1 MSLMKLAPETVRLRR
16 VAKAH
21 AMGEFSLA
29 EYRQARREVIDNFEV
44 TELDEDDTQPRLPLP
59 ECASQ
64 STAATTVDE
73 VPRRPFVWLLLACL
87 AAALLLGATQVL
99 AAESVAI
106 PAVAERDPNP
116 STSPRL
122 TVAEVRLAEGDHL
135 NGISL
140 GYDVLQAVVEDKLG
154 EIRARN
160 QPGNHGFTQAEL
172 EEVGRFLKA
181 LGAHEADKALTARD
195 AADLSALLADQKHR
209 RGLSIV
215 ELEETAAALQAH
227 LREAG
232 YFLAVAYVPAQEV
245 VDGVVELALLPGVL
259 GEVAVTGAGQ
269 SLVARFDDLIGKAVT
284 RREINTRLF
293 ALNQAP
299 GFAAEAS
306 FEPASEVGE
315 TRLILA
321 VREQRAFRGSVAL
334 DNHGDDQTGRQ
345 RVVLDG
351 GIVNLSGRGDVLSG
365 GVLAAVD
372 PDNQLLGYLDYAL
385 PVGNRRQLRARLA
398 RNDFSTGGLDPI
410 DGDGLL
416 FDAVVETFL
425 HRDQLTG
432 LSWELGLGRHE
443 LDWQTGTNLE
453 AIDQSVSLLSTAVH
467 ARRVWDEAQVAADFR
482 LYGDLGR
489 ISGDTFAGQDDGFW
503 DLGFEV
509 FGWRPFD
516 LPPLPGRQKVSLTL
530 RGQLADTQL
539 PSTRRLALG
548 GIGAARGFDR
558 NDYLADQGIYLRGDL
573 RTPLALGELSLF
585 ADVAYGKDQNELTP
599 GWAHLAN
606 LGLAWDV
613 RVGQHFTSSLSW
625 AKPITSKGTGDLD
638 HDSYRFF
645 FSLRYAH

>member
-21 AMGEFSLA
+21 ALGEFSLS

-59 ECASQ
+59 EAGSQ
-64 STAATTVDE
+64 SDATATATE
-73 VPRRPFVWLLLACL
+73 PPRRTFFWIVVTLLAIGGVV
-87 AAALLLGATQVL
+87 AATQVL
-99 AAESVAI
+99 AAETMDI
-106 PAVAERDPNP
+106 PAVADRDPNP
-116 STSPRL
+116 STSRRL
-122 TVAEVRLAEGDHL
+122 TVAEVRLADGEHL
-135 NGISL
+135 SELSL
-140 GYDVLQAVVEDKLG
+140 SPADLQAVIEDKLR
-154 EIRARN
+154 EIRIRN
-160 QPGNHGFTQAEL
+160 QPGSHGFTQAEL

-181 LGAHEADKALTARD
+181 LGAHNAEHSLTARD
-195 AADLSALLADQKHR
+195 ADDLSALLEDQKRR
-209 RGLSIV
+209 RGLSVV

-227 LREAG
+227 LRDAG
-232 YFLAVAYVPAQEV
+232 YFLAVAYLPAQQV

-259 GEVAVTGAGQ
+259 GEVAVSGAGQ
-269 SLVARFDDLIGKAVT
+269 SLVARFDDLIGKTVT
-284 RREINTRLF
+284 RREINTRLY

-306 FEPASEVGE
+306 FEPAAEVGE
-315 TRLILA
+315 SRLMLA

-345 RVVLDG
+345 RIVLDG

-365 GVLAAVD
+365 GLLAAVD

-385 PVGNRRQLRARLA
+385 PVGNRRQFRARLA
-398 RNDFSTGGLDPI
+398 RNDFTTGGLEPI

-416 FDAVVETFL
+416 LDAVVETFL

-443 LDWQTGTNLE
+443 LDWQTASSPTE
-453 AIDQSVSLLSTAVH
+453 VEQSVSLLSSALR
-467 ARRVWDEAQVAADFR
+467 ARRVWDQAQVAADFR
-482 LYGDLGR
+482 VYADVGR

-503 DLGFEV
+503 DVGFEV

-516 LPPLPGRQKVSLTL
+516 VPQLPGRQKVSLEL
-530 RGQLADTQL
+530 RGQLAGTQL

-558 NDYLADQGIYLRGDL
+558 DVYLADQGMFLRGDL

-585 ADVAYGKDQNELTP
+585 ADLAYGKDRNDLTP
-599 GWAHLAN
+599 TWAHLAN

-613 RVGQHFTSSLSW
+613 RVGDRFTSSFSW
-625 AKPITSKGTGDLD
+625 AKPITSKGTGGLD
-638 HDSYRFF
+638 HDGNRFF